1 MVSATSGD
9 LLLTICKN
17 MQKYA
22 ILLKNRF
29 CCGRM
34 VPEDKTMTLKEI
46 RINKGLTQ
54 TECAKVLGISLRTY
68 QNYENDISLAST
80 EKYSVY
86 TRHLSMYQD
95 HSISSLRKD
104 LPLYTQALSGKELE
118 PFIARV
124 SGFGKRKCFSM
135 LEKYINHN
143 FYGKVCILYGLRRTG
158 KTTLMLQMISELDLE
173 ECAYIRINSSDSMTD
188 LRNDLE
194 TLHKAGIKYVFIDEV
209 TLMSDFM
216 DTAGMLADIFT
227 MLGMKIV
234 LSGTDSLGFNAVDN
248 NELYDRNLMIHTTFI
263 PFREYSE
270 LLGINSVDSYIEYG
284 GTFMMENCNDGSA
297 AYENEVSFR
306 TDDSTRKYIDSSICH
321 NIQHTL
327 KNDYYS
333 NYYCALKDVCE
344 KKELTN
350 IINRVVEDMNH
361 SFLLEVIDRDF
372 KSHDL
377 GSAKNLLLGSKDTE
391 IANALSLIDK
401 DKVVER
407 LKMLTNILN
416 KNERKIRITSAHMD
430 ELKAYLKLLELIVNI
445 PEINSR
451 GKKTEHYVFAQP
463 GMRYSITK
471 CLITALV
478 EDEYFAELSSK
489 DQQYIK
495 NKILDDV
502 KGRMLE
508 EIVLL
513 EVVKTIPDTMEA
525 FKLRFISG
533 GEFDMVIHD
542 SLTNTCRIYEIKH
555 SDKADENQTRFLK
568 DREKCDYTEKKYGK
582 ITGRYVLYS
591 GSSYKR
597 QGIEYINV
605 EEFLKGLNE
614 IYN

>member
-1 MVSATSGD
+1 
-9 LLLTICKN
+9 
-17 MQKYA
+17 
-22 ILLKNRF
+22 
-29 CCGRM
+29 
-34 VPEDKTMTLKEI
+34 MTLKEI
-46 RINKGLTQ
+46 RLNKGLTQ

-68 QNYENDISLAST
+68 QNYENDKSLELT

-86 TRHLSMYQD
+86 LRALSMNYCGR
-95 HSISSLRKD
+95 ITSLKKD
-104 LPLYTQALSGKELE
+104 LPLYTQTLTGKELE
-118 PFIARV
+118 PFVLRV
-124 SGFGKRKCFSM
+124 SDFGRRRCFST
-135 LEKYINHN
+135 LETYINHN

-158 KTTLMLQMISELDLE
+158 KTTLMFQMISELKLE
-173 ECAYIRINSSDSMTD
+173 ECAYIRINSSDTMID

-194 TLHKAGIKYVFIDEV
+194 TLHGAGIKYVFIDEV

-216 DTAGMLADIFT
+216 DTAGILSDIFS
-227 MLGMKIV
+227 MRGMKIV
-234 LSGTDSLGFNAVDN
+234 LSGTDSLGFNAADN

-284 GTFMMENCNDGSA
+284 GTFMMENGNEIGDTC
-297 AYENEVSFR
+297 EQEVSFR
-306 TDDSTRKYIDSSICH
+306 TDESTRKYIDSSICH

-333 NYYCALKDVCE
+333 NYYCALKKVYE

-361 SFLLEVIDRDF
+361 SFLLEVVDQDF
-372 KSHDL
+372 KSHYL
-377 GSAKNLLLGSKDTE
+377 GSAKNLISGSKDTGT
-391 IANALSLIDK
+391 ANALNLIDK

-407 LKMLTNILN
+407 LKTLTSILN
-416 KNERKIRITSAHMD
+416 KNERKIKITAEHMD
-430 ELKAYLKLLELIVNI
+430 EVKAYLKLLDLIVNV

-451 GKKTEHYVFAQP
+451 GKKTDHYVFAQP
-463 GMRYSITK
+463 GMRYSIAK
-471 CLITALV
+471 CLVKALF
-478 EDEYFAELSSK
+478 EDEHFAELSSK
-489 DQQYIK
+489 NQQYIK
-495 NKILDDV
+495 TKILDDV

-555 SDKADENQTRFLK
+555 SDKTDENQTRFLQDK
-568 DREKCDYTEKKYGK
+568 EKCDYTEKKYGK
-582 ITGRYVLYS
+582 IIGKYVLYR
-591 GSSYKR
+591 GESYKR

-605 EEFLKGLNE
+605 EEFLKGLYPICN
-614 IYN
+614 